1 MMAFVSLTFVACN
14 KDDNGPSTPDATCSD
29 GILNNGETEI
39 DCGGPNC
46 EPCKVAVTP
55 TCSDGT
61 MNGDETGVD
70 CGGSCNACPETGSAT
85 VSDNIIEDTSWSADT
100 IYTLDGR
107 IFVESGATLTIE
119 AGTII
124 KGAQGAGAN
133 ASVLVINKGATIEAA
148 GTAEAP
154 IIFTA
159 ESDDIAIGQTAGTN
173 LDQNQNGLW
182 GGLIILGNAPVSLD
196 GDAQSALVEGLPT
209 DTDNEDLGSY
219 GGDDPADSSG
229 TLQYVSI
236 RHGGIALSDGNE
248 INGLTLGG
256 VGSGTTIDH
265 IEVVANLDDG
275 IEFFGGTVNPS
286 SLFVW
291 AQRDD
296 AIDIDQAYS
305 GTIDNV
311 YVVLGAGSDHAFE
324 IDGPEGSLEGSF
336 TLMNATLVGN
346 ADNTEGGEYAD
357 YRSGA
362 TGSTSNVYAS
372 GFPEGKDV
380 ELDDNGVA
388 QNFLDGS
395 LTFEAWEIVGFGADI
410 FNESVPKDD
419 NDVEL
424 ENRIILNPTFD
435 VRAEAWTTTIEAGSQ
450 TVGATASEFSWTY
463 SNTKAGL
470 GL

>member
-1 MMAFVSLTFVACN
+1 MKRIVFTMMAFAAISLTSCG
-14 KDDNGPSTPDATCSD
+14 DDDSGPDPVVETCSD
-29 GILNNGETEI
+29 GIQNQGETAV

-46 EPCKVAVTP
+46 TPCGTGGGGGGTDGAV
-55 TCSDGT
+55 S
-61 MNGDETGVD
+61 
-70 CGGSCNACPETGSAT
+70 
-85 VSDNIIEDTSWSADT
+85 VSDNITEDTSWTADN

-124 KGAQGAGAN
+124 KGADGQGAN
-133 ASVLVINKGATIEAA
+133 ASVLIISRGADIEAV
-148 GTAEAP
+148 GTAAAP

-173 LDQNQNGLW
+173 LDQNSNGLW
-182 GGLIILGNAPVSLD
+182 GGLIILGNAPASLD
-196 GDAQSALVEGLPT
+196 GDAESALIEGLPT
-209 DTDNEDLGSY
+209 DTDNENLGLY
-219 GGDDPADSSG
+219 GGSDPEDSSG

-236 RHGGIALSDGNE
+236 RHGGIALSTGNE
-248 INGLTLGG
+248 INGLTLGA

-265 IEVVANLDDG
+265 IEVVGNKDDG
-275 IEFFGGTVNPS
+275 IEIFGGTVNPS

-291 AQRDD
+291 AQLDD

-311 YVVLGAGSDHAFE
+311 FVVQGGQSDHAFE

-346 ADNTEGGEYAD
+346 AENIEGGEYAD

-362 TGSTSNVYAS
+362 TGSTSNVYAY

-380 ELDDNGVA
+380 ETADNGVA
-388 QNFLDGS
+388 QNLLDGT
-395 LTFEAWEIVGFGADI
+395 LTFEAWEIVGFGAEI
-410 FNESVPKDD
+410 FNESVPKDED
-419 NDVEL
+419 TGVEL
-424 ENRIILNPTFD
+424 EERIILNPTFD
-435 VRAEAWTTTIEAGSQ
+435 VRAEEWTTTVEEGSQ
-450 TVGATASEFSWTY
+450 TVGATNAEFSWTY